1 MKKYKGILGFIKMKY
16 EQFIIR
22 EVDRLDLGSIWADQE
37 PEDYEHFMDEYEH
50 FMDEDDSD

>member
-22 EVDRLDLGSIWADQE
+22 EVDRLGLGFIWADQE
-37 PEDYEHFMDEYEH
+37 PEDYKHFVNEES
-50 FMDEDDSD
+50 SD